1 MNDAEKYNLDTTI
14 GNTSI
19 LFLFASMYLGSK
31 FVLDLGV
38 KISPTDLAILV
49 CLLVMIFLTRFRLTL
64 GKNTGVLI
72 LLILSNVII
81 EFVSVIVVDGGDPDN
96 ITLGIA
102 IIRNCMMVFV
112 ISQLHFD
119 QRATMKRIVLLGGF
133 VSIISIFGYVK
144 SLFSYK
150 TIIANP
156 DMWRPE
162 IFYTLGMG
170 GVMRLQGLREDP
182 NFFFIVN
189 LIPLVFSLYLM
200 RQKKNYSSIIFF
212 PVIFI
217 ASLLTFSRT
226 GAILLVLV
234 TLIIFFRWM
243 SLRKIVIS
251 IILVGSVMAASH
263 YFVRVYELPTLYD
276 IFSTRFVSGIETG
289 GSDRLL
295 LWKTAWEGFQSSVV
309 WGKGGRYVFKE
320 AGIYAHN
327 DFLEMLSSH
336 GIIGFIFM
344 SIAYF
349 YIVYFIK
356 LKYKL
361 CKENHLFISSSF
373 LFALMLVASCFFTVY
388 YNPFLW
394 FPVALIF
401 SVGNDKWGKL
411 Q

>member
-1 MNDAEKYNLDTTI
+1 
-14 GNTSI
+14 
-19 LFLFASMYLGSK
+19 
-31 FVLDLGV
+31 
-38 KISPTDLAILV
+38 
-49 CLLVMIFLTRFRLTL
+49 
-64 GKNTGVLI
+64 
-72 LLILSNVII
+72 
-81 EFVSVIVVDGGDPDN
+81 
-96 ITLGIA
+96 
-102 IIRNCMMVFV
+102 
-112 ISQLHFD
+112 
-119 QRATMKRIVLLGGF
+119 
-133 VSIISIFGYVK
+133 
-144 SLFSYK
+144 
-150 TIIANP
+150 
-156 DMWRPE
+156 
-162 IFYTLGMG
+162 
-170 GVMRLQGLREDP
+170 
-182 NFFFIVN
+182 
-189 LIPLVFSLYLM
+189 
-200 RQKKNYSSIIFF
+200 
-212 PVIFI
+212 
-217 ASLLTFSRT
+217 
-226 GAILLVLV
+226 
-234 TLIIFFRWM
+234 
-243 SLRKIVIS
+243 
-251 IILVGSVMAASH
+251 MAASH